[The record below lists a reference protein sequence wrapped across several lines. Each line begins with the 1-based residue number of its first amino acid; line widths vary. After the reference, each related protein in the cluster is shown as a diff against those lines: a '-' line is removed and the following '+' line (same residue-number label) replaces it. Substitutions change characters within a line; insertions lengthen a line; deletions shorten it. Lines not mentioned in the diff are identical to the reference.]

1 MDMTIGLP
9 KNVKTVIEILEKNG
23 YEAYIVGGCVRDELL
38 GRTPKDYD
46 IATSAVP
53 EQTKRCFKN
62 FKVIG
67 TGIQHG
73 TVTVIVNGESFEITT
88 FRKDGTY
95 SDRRRP
101 DSVAFSLS
109 IKDDLARRDFTVNAM
124 AYNPRTGL
132 IDLYDGQ
139 KDLFR
144 RRISCVGDPEKRFG
158 EDALRI
164 MRALRFASELDF
176 GLDKNTAEA
185 AHKMKDLLEEISVE
199 RISKELSLLLCGSAP
214 FNILTEF
221 SDVIAVIIP
230 EIELC
235 IDFDQHNKYHIYD
248 VWTHTA
254 AAVERSEAN
263 PDVRLALMLHDIG
276 KPFCFKADDEG
287 NGHFYGHE
295 KLSADI
301 AGTILHR
308 LRFSTE
314 TANRVSKLIRY
325 HYVTPVND
333 DKVVKRLLSTLGN
346 EDYFLLMEVMKG
358 DNRAKHRFCIE
369 RVQVIEAMQK
379 RAERIIA
386 ENQCLKLSDLEVN
399 GSDML
404 ELGFTGERIGT
415 ILKDILD
422 AVIDEKIPNERA
434 ALLRFARGRLA
445 AGI

>member
-1 MDMTIGLP
+1 MTIGLP
-9 KNVKTVIEILEKNG
+9 KNVKTAIEILEKNG

-38 GRTPKDYD
+38 GRKPKDYD
-46 IATSAVP
+46 IAASSVP

-62 FKVIG
+62 FRVID

-73 TVTVIVNGESFEITT
+73 TVTVIINGESFEITT
-88 FRKDGTY
+88 FRRDGAY

-101 DSVAFSLS
+101 DSVEFSS
-109 IKDDLARRDFTVNAM
+109 NISDDLARRDFTVNAM

-132 IDLYDGQ
+132 IDLHGGQ

-144 RRISCVGDPEKRFG
+144 RRITCVGDPEKRFG

-176 GLDKNTAEA
+176 GLDRNTDEA
-185 AHKMKDLLEEISVE
+185 AHKMKDLLGEISSE
-199 RISKELSLLLCGSAP
+199 RTSKELSLLVCGAAP
-214 FNILTEF
+214 FDVLTGF

-230 EIELC
+230 EIEPC
-235 IDFDQHNKYHIYD
+235 IDFNQHSKYHIYD
-248 VWTHTA
+248 VWTHIA
-254 AAVERSEAN
+254 AAVARSEAN

-276 KPFCFKADDEG
+276 KPLCFKADDEG

-295 KLSADI
+295 KLSADM
-301 AGTILHR
+301 AGTVLRR
-308 LRFSTE
+308 LRFPAE
-314 TANRVSKLIRY
+314 TAERVSKLIRY

-369 RVQVIEAMQK
+369 RVQIIEAMQK
-379 RAERIIA
+379 SAERIIA
-386 ENQCLKLSDLEVN
+386 EGQCLKLSDLAVN

-404 ELGFTGERIGT
+404 ELGFAGEGIGA

-422 AVIDEKIPNERA
+422 AVIDGKAPNERS
-434 ALLRFARGRLA
+434 ALLRFAQERMA
-445 AGI
+445 AES

>member
-1 MDMTIGLP
+1 MTISLP
-9 KNVKTVIEILEKNG
+9 KNVKTIIETLEKNE

-38 GRTPKDYD
+38 GRAPKDYD

-53 EQTKRCFKN
+53 EQTKRCFRN
-62 FKVIG
+62 FKVIE

-73 TVTVIVNGESFEITT
+73 TVTVIINGESFEITT
-88 FRKDGTY
+88 FRKDGAY
-95 SDRRRP
+95 SDFRRP
-101 DSVAFSLS
+101 DSVAFSSNL
-109 IKDDLARRDFTVNAM
+109 KDDLARRDFTVNAM
-124 AYNPRTGL
+124 AYNSRKGL
-132 IDLYDGQ
+132 IDLYGGQ

-144 RRISCVGDPEKRFG
+144 RRIACVGDPQKRFG
-158 EDALRI
+158 EDALRV

-176 GLDKNTAEA
+176 RLEKNTAEA
-185 AHKMKDLLEEISVE
+185 AHKMKDLLEEISAE
-199 RISKELSLLLCGSAP
+199 RTAKELSLLLCGLAP
-214 FNILTEF
+214 FDILTDF
-221 SDVIAVIIP
+221 SDVISVIVP
-230 EIELC
+230 EIEPC
-235 IDFDQHNKYHIYD
+235 IDFDQRNRYHIYD

-254 AAVERSEAN
+254 AAVERSEPE

-276 KPFCFKADDEG
+276 KPFCFKTDDEG

-301 AGTILHR
+301 AENVMRR
-308 LRFSTE
+308 LRFPAE
-314 TANRVSKLIRY
+314 KIKRVSKLIKY

-379 RAERIIA
+379 RAERIIS
-386 ENQCLKLSDLEVN
+386 EDQCLRLSDLTVD

-404 ELGFTGERIGT
+404 ELGFTGEAVGT

-422 AVIDEKIPNERA
+422 AVIDEKIPNERT
-434 ALLRFARGRLA
+434 ALLRFARGRFTQ
-445 AGI
+445 